1 MEARGIKLPTK
12 LPRPMLYT
20 QMHTRVLLVKEVY
33 AHETRSVLDILIFTD
48 IRGTKTF
55 TLK

>member
-20 QMHTRVLLVKEVY
+20 QMHTRVLLVKEGY

>member
-1 MEARGIKLPTK
+1 MEARGIKL
-12 LPRPMLYT
+12 PMLYT
-20 QMHTRVLLVKEVY
+20 QMHTRVLLVKEGY

-48 IRGTKTF
+48 IRGTKTL

>member
-1 MEARGIKLPTK
+1 MEARGIKL
-12 LPRPMLYT
+12 PMLYT

-48 IRGTKTF
+48 IRGTKTL

>member
-20 QMHTRVLLVKEVY
+20 QMHTRVLLEGY

-48 IRGTKTF
+48 IRGTKTL